1 MSMTMEDRIASL
13 ERSNRHLKLVLM
25 AGALAGAAL
34 VGGLAATPDPAGAN
48 DFVVVPVANG
58 QVSNWAVIDRMGTVR
73 NTTAMVPAAP
83 AAPR

>member
-1 MSMTMEDRIASL
+1 MSDTMENRIAAL
-13 ERSNRHLKLVLM
+13 ERSNRHLKMMLL
-25 AGALAGAAL
+25 AGALAGAAF
-34 VGGLAATPDPAGAN
+34 VGVAATPDPAGAN